1 MKRTH
6 TKKEGPRLITT
17 VEELTLLVESKERA
31 KVVLGGD
38 LVLAS
43 LTSHVTGLDYVKQ
56 PMRNAR
62 RTGLFDRGTR
72 TPLHVWLDKEA
83 VVLMAKAGSRIQASL
98 AIDHYLRWG
107 LKQQEQEFILFGGDA
122 GQDKS
127 ILLVMHFKKGVL
139 INLGE
144 KSLPGVASARFL
156 SEVYPL
162 LEHSHNEVPGVQ
174 VYWAAPLPEV
184 RMPFVTH
191 ISDEILMG
199 RTGFVVSGSS
209 KATFLT
215 QHGLGIGLIALGLV
229 GYAMGAG
236 IPYLQYKRAAE
247 TFDAESTQLKG
258 EFQFAADRLKLLQE
272 RQLYLRVA
280 AQNAAKMGEFE
291 VLLSVA
297 AEQKYPLQDATL
309 RLKKTVKP
317 GDRPIFDVELNLE
330 QPKVENMTA
339 IEQAS
344 PVISTLS
351 SRMQTP
357 LHLAPAQG
365 YTEVEV
371 QKGKFKR
378 VYKIEGDLHATK
390 AN

>member
-1 MKRTH
+1 MKLTN
-6 TKKEGPRLITT
+6 TKKEGPRLIATL
-17 VEELTLLVESKERA
+17 EELALLVESKERV
-31 KVVLGGD
+31 KVVLGGE

-43 LTSHVTGLDYVKQ
+43 LTRHVTGTDYAKQ
-56 PMRNAR
+56 PAR
-62 RTGLFDRGTR
+62 SATRTGLFNRGTR
-72 TPLHVWLDKEA
+72 TPLHVWLAKDA
-83 VVLMAKAGSRIQASL
+83 VALMAKAGSRIQASL

-107 LKQQEQEFILFGGDA
+107 LKQKEQEFLLFGGDA

-139 INLGE
+139 VKLGE
-144 KSLPGVASARFL
+144 KNLPGVASARFL

-162 LEHSHNEVPGVQ
+162 LEHAHNEVPGVQ

-184 RMPFVTH
+184 RMPFVTR
-191 ISDEILMG
+191 ISEEFLTG

-209 KATFLT
+209 KASFLT
-215 QHGLGIGLIALGLV
+215 QHGTGMGLIALGII
-229 GYAMGAG
+229 GYALSAG
-236 IPYLQYKRAAE
+236 VPYLQYKRAAE

-272 RQLYLRVA
+272 RQLYLRTA

-309 RLKKTVKP
+309 RLKKTAKP

-344 PVISTLS
+344 PVISMLS
-351 SRMQTP
+351 SKMQTP

-365 YTEVEV
+365 YTEVEF

-378 VYKIEGDLHATK
+378 VYKIEGDLRATK